1 MITVRS
7 AVEIYEIDGREV
19 AGPPP
24 RPEIIVTSH
33 PTRRVLIVIVIDD
46 KRYTVSADDMLA
58 AVRNAE
64 NRGR

>member
-7 AVEIYEIDGREV
+7 VVDIYEIDGQEIEL
-19 AGPPP
+19 PP
-24 RPEIIVTSH
+24 RPQIIVTSH

-64 NRGR
+64 NLGR